1 MFQAESRHCV
11 YTTVL
16 CLQRLVKI
24 KMKRALGRVTFPV
37 DVDGKS
43 GRRSLYC
50 QPGREGNQTVKNGAV
65 VKHFHLCLAL

>member
-16 CLQRLVKI
+16 CLQCLAKI

-37 DVDGKS
+37 DVDRKS
-43 GRRSLYC
+43 EWRKVSILSY
-50 QPGREGNQTVKNGAV
+50 QAEKVIKLL
-65 VKHFHLCLAL
+65 KMEL